1 MAGERIITGARTV
14 EESFPVVNKPL
25 TGEQWSSVTT
35 AFGNGT
41 IDEGTGDYRVTLDN
55 ASNTVSV
62 DPPSPTTFAHATV
75 GGYYHRVYGRV
86 TLPCPPVTTTTTY
99 ILAIVLDPLRQATE
113 PVKLELFKAP
123 ITYSGGRKYVVL
135 AEITRRPNELLSQ
148 ATVKMK
154 KPSIAPTIT
163 VQDVAGL
170 PDAKTQPFGTM
181 AYVNSERSLYR
192 RSAVGGSGEVWARVI
207 GSRQTPA
214 QGMPGWSLQSSSPN
228 NVGVVTTPIT
238 EGFFCQFSGVL
249 GRVAFGYTVGMEWS
263 NLGVIIPEPL
273 RTKTYRETIF
283 PAIWNTR
290 ASGIFPVL
298 CRIQFMSGNIDV
310 RANND
315 VRIPFERGG
324 ELHIP
329 AVSWV
334 ADKSNIIDW

>member
-1 MAGERIITGARTV
+1 MAGERQFTNVTNV

-62 DPPSPTTFAHATV
+62 DPPTPTTFAHATV

-99 ILAIVLDPLRQATE
+99 VLAIVLDPLRQATE

-207 GSRQTPA
+207 GSRQTQA

>member
-1 MAGERIITGARTV
+1 MAGERIITGVRTV

-55 ASNTVSV
+55 ASNTVNV
-62 DPPSPTTFAHATV
+62 EPPAATGFAHATV
-75 GGYYHRVYGRV
+75 GGYYHRIYGRV
-86 TLPCPPVTTTTTY
+86 SLPCPPVTETTTY
-99 ILAIVLDPLRQATE
+99 ILAVVLDPLRQDTE
-113 PVKLELFKAP
+113 PLKLEVVKAP
-123 ITYSGGRKYVVL
+123 ISYTNGKKFL
-135 AEITRRPNELLSQ
+135 IIAEITRRPNELLSQ

-154 KPSIAPTIT
+154 KPRIAPTLST
-163 VQDVAGL
+163 QEVEAL
-170 PDAKTQPFGTM
+170 PEAKTQPFGTM
-181 AYVNSERSLYR
+181 VYVNGERSFYR
-192 RSAVGGSGEVWARVI
+192 RSTMNGSGETWARVI

-273 RTKTYRETIF
+273 RTSNYRETIF

-298 CRIQFMSGNIDV
+298 CRIQFMNGNIDV

>member
-1 MAGERIITGARTV
+1 MAGEQVITGVRTV

-123 ITYSGGRKYVVL
+123 IVYSGGRKYVVL

>member
-1 MAGERIITGARTV
+1 MAGERQFTNVTNV

-154 KPSIAPTIT
+154 KPSIAPTLT

-290 ASGIFPVL
+290 ASGVFPVL

>member
-1 MAGERIITGARTV
+1 MAGERIITGVRTV

-75 GGYYHRVYGRV
+75 GGYYHRVYDRV

-123 ITYSGGRKYVVL
+123 IVYSGGRKYVVL

-192 RSAVGGSGEVWARVI
+192 RSAVGGSGEVWARII

>member
-1 MAGERIITGARTV
+1 MAGERVITGVRTV

-35 AFGNGT
+35 ALGNGT
-41 IDEGTGDYRVTLDN
+41 IDEGTGDYRISFDN
-55 ASNTVSV
+55 ASNSV
-62 DPPSPTTFAHATV
+62 YIDPPNPPGFAHATV
-75 GGYYHRVYGRV
+75 GGYYHRIYGRV
-86 TLPCPPVTTTTTY
+86 SLPCPPVTTTTTY
-99 ILAIVLDPLRQATE
+99 VLAIVLDPLRQDTE
-113 PVKLELFKAP
+113 PLKLELFKAP
-123 ITYSGGRKYVVL
+123 IDYSGNKKFLVFCEIIRK
-135 AEITRRPNELLSQ
+135 PNELLSQ
-148 ATVKMK
+148 AKVNIK
-154 KPSIAPTIT
+154 KPRVSPSID
-163 VQDVAGL
+163 VQDFDNL
-170 PDAKTQPFGTM
+170 PPAKTQPFGTI
-181 AYVNSERSLYR
+181 AYVNSERSFYR

-228 NVGVVTTPIT
+228 NVGIVTTPIT

-290 ASGIFPVL
+290 ASGVFPVL
-298 CRIQFMSGNIDV
+298 CRIQFMGGNIDV

>member
-1 MAGERIITGARTV
+1 MAGERQFTNVTNV

-62 DPPSPTTFAHATV
+62 DPPTPTTFAHATV

-99 ILAIVLDPLRQATE
+99 VLAIVLDPLRQATE

-290 ASGIFPVL
+290 ASGVFPVL
-298 CRIQFMSGNIDV
+298 CRVQFMSGNIDV

-329 AVSWV
+329 TVSWV

>member
-1 MAGERIITGARTV
+1 MVSERTITGVRTV

-62 DPPSPTTFAHATV
+62 EPPSQTSFVHATV

-99 ILAIVLDPLRQATE
+99 ILAIVLDPLRQDTE

-135 AEITRRPNELLSQ
+135 TEITRRPNELLSQ

-163 VQDVAGL
+163 VQEVAGL

-192 RSAVGGSGEVWARVI
+192 RSAVGGSGDVWARVI
-207 GSRQTPA
+207 GARQTPVL
-214 QGMPGWSLQSSSPN
+214 GMPGWSLAPISPN
-228 NVGVVTTPIT
+228 NAGIITTPIT
-238 EGFFCQFSGVL
+238 EGFYCQFSGIL
-249 GRVAFGYTVGMEWS
+249 RREAFDYTVGWEMS
-263 NLGVIIPEPL
+263 NLGVLIPEPL

-283 PAIWNTR
+283 PAFWNTR
-290 ASGIFPVL
+290 ASGVFPL
-298 CRIQFMSGNIDV
+298 ICRIQFRTGEIHV
-310 RANND
+310 RANNSTP
-315 VRIPFERGG
+315 IPFERGG

>member
-62 DPPSPTTFAHATV
+62 EPPSQTGFAHATV
-75 GGYYHRVYGRV
+75 GGYYHRIYGRV
-86 TLPCPPVTTTTTY
+86 SLPCPPVTETTTY
-99 ILAIVLDPLRQATE
+99 ILALVLDPLRQDTE
-113 PVKLELFKAP
+113 PLKLELFKAP
-123 ITYSGGRKYVVL
+123 ISYSGGKKYL
-135 AEITRRPNELLSQ
+135 IFAEITRRPNEVLSQ

-154 KPSIAPTIT
+154 KPHIAPTLT
-163 VQDVAGL
+163 AQEVTAL
-170 PDAKTQPFGTM
+170 PEPKTQPFGTM
-181 AYVNSERSLYR
+181 AYINSERSLYR
-192 RSAVGGSGEVWARVI
+192 RSATNGSSEVWARVM
-207 GSRQTPA
+207 GARQTPVL
-214 QGMPGWSLQSSSPN
+214 GMPGWSLQSSSPN

-273 RTKTYRETIF
+273 RTSNYRETIF

>member
-1 MAGERIITGARTV
+1 MAGDRVITGITAV

-41 IDEGTGDYRVTLDN
+41 IDEGVGDYRVSLDN

-62 DPPSPTTFAHATV
+62 EPPSQAGFVHATV
-75 GGYYHRVYGRV
+75 GGYYHRAYGRV

-99 ILAIVLDPLRQATE
+99 VLAIVLDPLRQSTE

-163 VQDVAGL
+163 VQEVAGL
-170 PDAKTQPFGTM
+170 PEAKTQPFGTM

-192 RSAVGGSGEVWARVI
+192 RSAVGGSGDVWARVI

-290 ASGIFPVL
+290 ASGVFPVL

-310 RANND
+310 RANSD

>member
-1 MAGERIITGARTV
+1 MAGERQFTNVTNV

-41 IDEGTGDYRVTLDN
+41 IDEGIGDYRVTLDN

-123 ITYSGGRKYVVL
+123 IAYSGGRKYVVL

-163 VQDVAGL
+163 VQEVAGL
-170 PDAKTQPFGTM
+170 PEAKTQPFGTM
-181 AYVNSERSLYR
+181 AYVNSERSIYR

-290 ASGIFPVL
+290 ASGVFPVL

>member
-1 MAGERIITGARTV
+1 MAGERQFTNVTNV

-99 ILAIVLDPLRQATE
+99 ILAIVLDPLRQATA

-163 VQDVAGL
+163 VQEVAGL

-290 ASGIFPVL
+290 ASGVFPVL

>member
-1 MAGERIITGARTV
+1 MAGERQFTNVTNV

-62 DPPSPTTFAHATV
+62 EPPSQAGFVHATV
-75 GGYYHRVYGRV
+75 GGYYHRAYGRV

-99 ILAIVLDPLRQATE
+99 VLAIVLDPLRQSTD

-170 PDAKTQPFGTM
+170 PYAKSQPFGTM

-192 RSAVGGSGEVWARVI
+192 RSAVDGSGDVWARVI
-207 GSRQTPA
+207 GSRQTPTNF
-214 QGMPGWSLQSSSPN
+214 MPGWVLSSTSPN
-228 NVGVVTTPIT
+228 NAGIVTTPIT
-238 EGFFCQFSGVL
+238 EGFYCQFSGTLGRNAFDYTVTREWSVL
-249 GRVAFGYTVGMEWS
+249 GV
-263 NLGVIIPEPL
+263 LIPENL
-273 RTKTYRETIF
+273 RTKKYTETIF
-283 PAIWNTR
+283 PALWNTK
-290 ASGIFPVL
+290 ASGIFPLV
-298 CRIQFMSGNIDV
+298 CRINFFEGYISV
-310 RANND
+310 RANSDIN
-315 VRIPFERGG
+315 IPIERHG